1 MNGWEPPKSSLH
13 MRLTP
18 FDRFAMRVTLVMVVW
33 AARGAP
39 ADWMERNFQQLQHK
53 TLLQMTLPGSHNS
66 GNYQGGLHADLL
78 CQSDYRYNEYL
89 ASESSRMLQTSG
101 RSVFSQSE
109 FDQRMIPWNVN
120 HFHPIRAQLRED
132 GVRFLHLKLCN
143 FGAPGA
149 PTMDLA
155 TLRFQHRGY
164 TTRETVASTIEDLQ
178 EFLREYPKEIV
189 VLGFNNLH
197 NSGSKSF
204 SKADIAALSVALE
217 TAIGEENLISHQQ
230 LLTQTLGDLVAAGR
244 RLAVFVQGAEPGSHI
259 IPSQLALDEN
269 WSPVMDSGDLA
280 KGALWLLQDLQG
292 SKRMER
298 FYVMQANPNNAE
310 SKIYESMNS
319 NQLPASNL
327 DFLRGFLQDLQGLV
341 LAAAHAEPDL
351 QINVIDTDFLNIS
364 QPYATAMQ
372 LMGLPNVSP
381 LNSDAPSSSWWLGL
395 TALCGLCGC
404 LLLISCQ
411 RHCQRRLATL

>member
-1 MNGWEPPKSSLH
+1 
-13 MRLTP
+13 
-18 FDRFAMRVTLVMVVW
+18 
-33 AARGAP
+33 
-39 ADWMERNFQQLQHK
+39 MERNFQQLQHK
-53 TLLQMTLPGSHNS
+53 TLLQLPLPGSHNS

-78 CQSDYRYNEYL
+78 CQSDYRYDEYL

-101 RSVFSQSE
+101 RSVFSRSE

-155 TLRFQHRGY
+155 TVRFQHRGY
-164 TTRETVASTIEDLQ
+164 TTRETVASTIQDLR
-178 EFLREYPKEIV
+178 EFLHEYSKEIV
-189 VLGFNNLH
+189 ILGFNNLH
-197 NSGSKSF
+197 NSDSKSF
-204 SKADIAALSVALE
+204 DKADIAALSVALE
-217 TAIGEENLISHQQ
+217 MAIGAENLISHQQ
-230 LLTQTLGDLVAAGR
+230 LLTQSLGDLVAAGR
-244 RLAVFVQGAEPGSHI
+244 RLAVFVKGAEPGSHV
-259 IPSQLALDEN
+259 IPSQPVLDEN
-269 WSPVMDSGDLA
+269 WSPVMASGDLA
-280 KGALWLLQDLQG
+280 QSARWLLEDLSS
-292 SKRMER
+292 SKRSKRTGR

-341 LAAAHAEPDL
+341 LAATHADPDI
-351 QINVIDTDFLNIS
+351 QINVIDTDFLSIS

-372 LMGLPNVSP
+372 LMALPNASP
-381 LNSDAPSSSWWLGL
+381 VNSDLSSSWWLRL

-404 LLLISCQ
+404 LLLMGCQ
-411 RHCQRRLATL
+411 RHCQQRLATL